1 MVIAS
6 DLFLDE
12 HPEKEYRSFY
22 YSEKYLIFFSYS
34 EKSSLLLL
42 TPLVEFT
49 KATVPRGE
57 WQEKEEALVTPWRH
71 WKTDQLIT
79 SS

>member
-22 YSEKYLIFFSYS
+22 YSEKYLIFSYS
-34 EKSSLLLL
+34 EKLSLLLL
-42 TPLVEFT
+42 T
-49 KATVPRGE
+49 
-57 WQEKEEALVTPWRH
+57 H
-71 WKTDQLIT
+71 
-79 SS
+79 